1 MSFDTGGVPPE
12 RTGSTPHPAADAADL
27 DPLAPAEEAAD
38 RAAGDAAEAHA
49 ADADA
54 SAPAEPV
61 ATAPAGG
68 GDADGT
74 QTTQLQNGLTCAI
87 PRSSPL
93 AALLRSER
101 TWTGPSAKERQAI
114 LRRAKSVAIVGA
126 SPNPARSSYFVGT
139 YLQQSSDYRVYF
151 VNPNATEIL
160 GQEAYPDLAS
170 LPEVPDIVDV
180 FRKAS
185 DIPSVVDDVV
195 AIGAPV
201 IWVQLGIWNQDAAV
215 DAEARGLTVVMDRCI
230 KVEHARFHG
239 GLHLLGFDTGVISSR
254 KAAV

>member
-1 MSFDTGGVPPE
+1 MTVAETTASP
-12 RTGSTPHPAADAADL
+12 SADA
-27 DPLAPAEEAAD
+27 
-38 RAAGDAAEAHA
+38 
-49 ADADA
+49 
-54 SAPAEPV
+54 
-61 ATAPAGG
+61 
-68 GDADGT
+68 
-74 QTTQLQNGLTCAI
+74 TTQDATGAGTATVTLANGLTCAI
-87 PRSSPL
+87 PASSPL
-93 AALLRSER
+93 AKLLKSQR
-101 TWTGPSAKERQAI
+101 TWVGPSAKERLGI

-126 SPNPARSSYFVGT
+126 SPNSARSSYFVGT

-160 GQEAYPDLAS
+160 GQKAYPDLAS

-195 AIGAPV
+195 AIGAPT
-201 IWVQLGIWNQDAAV
+201 IWVQLGIWNEQAAY

-239 GLHLLGFDTGVISSR
+239 GLHLLGFDTGVISAKKQVR
-254 KAAV
+254 